1 MIRRKTLKAYN
12 ASRPKEARH
21 AICHAPFSSLNFE
34 QNGNITAC
42 CFNRIHVLGNIKTHS
57 IEEAWTGPKSQALR
71 KSIQKRDLSGGCK
84 LCQELIQAGNFD
96 GSRAKHYD
104 QYAHPQTLKHR
115 LDRLMGRIAMPKV
128 FEFEIDNTCNLACSM
143 CSGYFSST
151 IRQGREQMP
160 PMPKVYDDHFAKK
173 LLPFLPYLTDLK
185 FLGGEPMLIKPYR
198 QIWELVREH
207 SPSIALHITTNA
219 TVWNTSLE
227 DLLSQLRV
235 GFNLSIDSAVPETY
249 ESIRQGAQWNKV
261 VSNIQKLKK
270 LSDNQSMYLNI
281 AACVMRSNIH
291 ELDRLIEFAN
301 GLEAKVHFNIVWNPE
316 HESLRFLPAASLKQ
330 ILNDIQRQRDRLP
343 TTNGLS
349 EHNANQLSQVIQTIE
364 QWIGFQ
370 REDYS
375 QANFSETMITS
386 SDLADSIFTIYRD
399 LYQKSIKYNEAQKAL
414 RALRIP
420 EQDESFLAAYFQALV
435 LCSQSIYPDRDH
447 AELAEKISGVMQLM
461 QNQQGVGEMIHEM
474 IEGGL
479 LSQIDFLWGSS
490 DQQLEDTLRAK
501 FYFDA
506 TSASIAS

>member
-57 IEEAWTGPKSQALR
+57 ITEAWTGPKAQALR

-104 QYAHPQTLKHR
+104 QYAHAPTIKHR
-115 LDRLMGRIAMPKV
+115 LNQLTGRTAMPKV

-160 PMPKVYDDHFAKK
+160 PMPKVYDDHFAEK

-198 QIWELVREH
+198 QIWELVLEH
-207 SPSIALHITTNA
+207 RPSIALHITTNA
-219 TVWNTSLE
+219 TVWNASLE
-227 DLLSQLRV
+227 GLLSQLRV
-235 GFNLSIDSAVPETY
+235 GFNLSIDSATPNTY
-249 ESIRQGAQWNKV
+249 ESIRQGAQWKKV
-261 VSNIQKLKK
+261 ASNIHKLKK

-281 AACVMRSNIH
+281 AACIMRSNIH
-291 ELDRLIEFAN
+291 ELDRLIEYAN
-301 GLEAKVHFNIVWNPE
+301 SLEAKVHFNIVWNPE
-316 HESLRFLPAASLKQ
+316 HESLRFLPAASLKK
-330 ILNDIQRQRDRLP
+330 ILDDVRRQRDRLP
-343 TTNGLS
+343 INNTLS
-349 EHNANQLSQVIQTIE
+349 EHNTNQLSQVIHTID

-375 QANFSETMITS
+375 QADFSETTPQS
-386 SDLADSIFTIYRD
+386 SDLAASIYAIYRD
-399 LYQKSIKYNEAQKAL
+399 LYQKSMTHNDAQKAL
-414 RALRIP
+414 HSLRIP
-420 EQDESFLAAYFQALV
+420 EQHESFLAAYFEALS
-435 LCSQSIYPDRDH
+435 LCSLSIYPDRNH
-447 AELAEKISGVMQLM
+447 AELTKKIDGVTQLM
-461 QNQQGVGEMIHEM
+461 QNQQGMEEMIHEM

-506 TSASIAS
+506 TKVSIAS